1 LTLSILPIIGR
12 AGCFYLLID
21 MRLNYEFSFAD
32 PAPIHRVVTS
42 NSTQT
47 FLRLKQAHPT
57 LNSVPF
63 LGGRR
68 RLGSTGAR

>member
-1 LTLSILPIIGR
+1 
-12 AGCFYLLID
+12 

-47 FLRLKQAHPT
+47 FLRLKQAHPK

-68 RLGSTGAR
+68 LGSTGAR